1 MDKKRILE
9 LRGTAAN
16 IEPATHIGKNG
27 VTDSL
32 IEEINRQLK
41 DNKLIKVKILKSAME
56 SMPREEIAN
65 KLAAKDRRRAHR
77 GQGQHRGAIQAVDF
91 NGAFL
96 SAGYLTTVTQGR
108 QITL

>member
-32 IEEINRQLK
+32 IVEINRQLK
-41 DNKLIKVKILKSAME
+41 DNKLIKVKILKSAIE
-56 SMPREEIAN
+56 TMPREEIARL
-65 KLAAKDRRRAHR
+65 LAAKTGAELIDVR
-77 GQGQHRGAIQAVDF
+77 GD
-91 NGAFL
+91 
-96 SAGYLTTVTQGR
+96 TVVLFKR
-108 QITL
+108 